1 MQIDPRAECWSH
13 YAPSR
18 SASIH
23 ATITRNESPFPGRSH
38 DEAHSEAWLAAHVGR
53 RLPGMHLQ
61 PEPAAVNP
69 ITHLLT
75 SWSLAEASTLGPRDR
90 AIIAWLGVAPDIDG
104 LGAVVD
110 ISARLIGVTDPEL
123 FGRFHHVLLHGAL
136 GAIVLPAIGVAF
148 AQRRRAVFLWG
159 AVVVHVHLFADLLGA
174 RGPDVDDIW
183 PIHYFA
189 PFSDAG
195 TFAWTG
201 QWPLNAWPNIVFTL
215 VLLAF
220 AFARAATSGRSPVS
234 LFSTRAHEAFVATVQ
249 HRWRQQR

>member
-1 MQIDPRAECWSH
+1 M
-13 YAPSR
+13 
-18 SASIH
+18 
-23 ATITRNESPFPGRSH
+23 
-38 DEAHSEAWLAAHVGR
+38 AHVGGGI
-53 RLPGMHLQ
+53 PGTPPQ
-61 PEPAAVNP
+61 PDPIAVNP

-110 ISARLIGVTDPEL
+110 ISARFMGMSDPEL
-123 FGRFHHVLLHGAL
+123 YGRFHHVLLHGAL
-136 GAIVLPAIGVAF
+136 GALVLPAIGVAF

-159 AVVVHVHLFADLLGA
+159 AVVVHVHLLADLLGA

-195 TFAWTG
+195 TFAWSG
-201 QWPLNAWPNIVFTL
+201 QWPLNGWPNIALTL
-215 VLLAF
+215 GLLAVV
-220 AFARAATSGRSPVS
+220 FARAATSGRSPVS
-234 LFSTRAHEAFVATVQ
+234 LFSTRAHDEFVAAVQ
-249 HRWRQQR
+249 SRWHQLR